1 MSQLSR
7 ILDVLQD
14 GKAHSV
20 AEIHRR
26 AGTSRLN
33 SRISDLRKDG
43 YVIRCGTVK
52 GATNSERYTYT
63 LLYSIPRPAGAD
75 GSRTDSR
82 DSASSSTLPH
92 GPAVASPQEVAA
104 GPSPFLQ
111 LSLDPAGLDAVDEAW
126 MWSVA

>member
-7 ILDVLQD
+7 ILDVLND
-14 GKAHSV
+14 GKPHSV

-52 GATNSERYTYT
+52 GATSSERYTYT
-63 LLYSIPRPAGAD
+63 LLYSIPRPTVAPRGQQPGGAGPHPTAVAASGSSPQTSPPAGA
-75 GSRTDSR
+75 
-82 DSASSSTLPH
+82 
-92 GPAVASPQEVAA
+92 
-104 GPSPFLQ
+104 PFLQ
-111 LSLDPAGLDAVDEAW
+111 LSLADPGLDAVDEAW
-126 MWSVA
+126 MRSVA